1 MRVPLVLRKRFVVD
15 VTTATNGVSFCRD
28 IALIM
33 NTALSV
39 QITVSVVFLH
49 GIVLTF
55 RKGLTV
61 IVVVVAVTQHVRLE
75 VLNRYVLMSV
85 NFARRLHVV

>member
-1 MRVPLVLRKRFVVD
+1 
-15 VTTATNGVSFCRD
+15 
-28 IALIM
+28 M

-55 RKGLTV
+55 RKGLAV

>member
-1 MRVPLVLRKRFVVD
+1 
-15 VTTATNGVSFCRD
+15 
-28 IALIM
+28 M

>member
-1 MRVPLVLRKRFVVD
+1 
-15 VTTATNGVSFCRD
+15 
-28 IALIM
+28 M

-85 NFARRLHVV
+85 NFAGRLHVVGY